1 MYKRDEA
8 SLLREEFWT
17 SFGKYME
24 PVPSSEGM
32 RINWIN
38 YRTTFKDVHFR
49 MDANQKAAMISISL
63 EHKDAGIRELYFRQ
77 FEEFKT
83 MLHSIQKEEWKWQ
96 LNSHTPDGKVITRI
110 FKELNGVSVFNKNH
124 WPELI
129 SFFKPRII
137 SLDQFWEDAKYSFE
151 ALR

>member
-1 MYKRDEA
+1 
-8 SLLREEFWT
+8 
-17 SFGKYME
+17 ME

-38 YRTTFKDVHFR
+38 YRTTFKDLYFR
-49 MDANQKAAMISISL
+49 MDANQKLATISISL
-63 EHKDAGIRELYFRQ
+63 EHKDAGIRELYFHQ

-83 MLHSIQKEEWKWQ
+83 ILHETLNEEWQWELHSQA
-96 LNSHTPDGKVITRI
+96 TDGKSISKI
-110 FKELNGVSVFNKNH
+110 FKEITGVSVFNRDH

-137 SLDQFWEDAKYSFE
+137 ALDQFWEDAKYTFE
-151 ALR
+151 SLR